1 MFTAPVDFVKESGH
15 ARGKRLTKPY
25 ARQSVLLHRWRNGD
39 RVAMHATYRYCAE
52 CGARSIAHRSY
63 DGLTLCRDCYEAIR
77 AADRL
82 ALDAAVSEF
91 AGEEN

>member
-1 MFTAPVDFVKESGH
+1 MFTAPVELPKESGH
-15 ARGKRLTKPY
+15 ARGRRLTKPY

-39 RVAMHATYRYCAE
+39 RVAMHADYRYCAE
-52 CGARSIAHRSY
+52 CGARSISHRSY

-77 AADRL
+77 AADH
-82 ALDAAVSEF
+82 AYIESAIAEF